1 MYKTTP
7 LEYAKYY
14 HIYNRGN
21 GGENLSREE
30 RNYLYF
36 LSLYDK
42 HVGPIA
48 ETFAY
53 CLLSNHFHIV
63 VRIRERTQCRIAAA
77 SQIAGSSL
85 LSPSQQFSNL
95 FNAYTKSINQT
106 YDRTGNL
113 FHRPFGR
120 IEVTSNAYLAHLV
133 HYVHFNPQKHGFVKD
148 YRDYPYSSYVALSSD
163 KPTRLNRDVV
173 LAWFS
178 GRESFD
184 HIHRG
189 VVDEQAIAALVED
202 DED

>member
-21 GGENLSREE
+21 GGENLFREE

-63 VRIRERTQCRIAAA
+63 VRIRERERCRIANV
-77 SQIAGSSL
+77 QGAGSSL

-95 FNAYTKSINQT
+95 FNAYTKSINQS

-120 IEVTSNAYLAHLV
+120 IEVTSNAYLTHLV
-133 HYVHFNPQKHGFVKD
+133 H
-148 YRDYPYSSYVALSSD
+148 
-163 KPTRLNRDVV
+163 
-173 LAWFS
+173 
-178 GRESFD
+178 
-184 HIHRG
+184 
-189 VVDEQAIAALVED
+189 
-202 DED
+202 